1 MEKIK
6 RISGWLQVL
15 ALVVLIFIT
24 IPYTPLLWKLLS
36 AHQKS
41 FAIVV
46 IYFLAFLF
54 GILILIYLVFYKKE
68 RKLSPYLWF
77 LVITILYIQSL
88 NTLKDF
94 PIEKIHLIEYGALG
108 FLIFKAL
115 KNDLKDLS
123 IYIWSA
129 LIICYIGIIDETIQ
143 WIVPNRVGTIED
155 VWINIKSG
163 GLVLMLIGLVIRPGE
178 IEKRFNLNNLKK
190 IYIPIS
196 LVLVVIGVFVNFIH
210 DFGYKFRVND
220 FIEIYSHFPKE
231 KLRLTNSLLQQD
243 LSLLK
248 LTAQRFEGLDDSDK
262 NISIK
267 EANAMIFFKEA
278 GDHKWERENAFSKNR
293 FLKSLKEHI
302 ILKDY
307 YSSVLYFNSFKWSKD
322 KELLVETFAKKEK
335 GESIYISPASGIL
348 ITKFSKIQM
357 WVFIFIGV
365 AFFTV
370 LFFKTKI

>member
-15 ALVVLIFIT
+15 VLVGLIFIT
-24 IPYTPLLWKLLS
+24 IPYTPLLWKPLS

-41 FAIVV
+41 FAIVG

-77 LVITILYIQSL
+77 LVITILYIQSF

-155 VWINIKSG
+155 VWLNIRSG
-163 GLVLMLIGLVIRPGE
+163 VLVLMLIGLVIRPGE
-178 IEKRFNLNNLKK
+178 IEKRFYLSNLKK

-196 LVLVVIGVFVNFIH
+196 LVLVVIGVFVNYIH

-220 FIEIYSHFPKE
+220 SIEVYSHFQKE
-231 KLRLTNSLLQQD
+231 KLISTNNLLQKD
-243 LSLLK
+243 LFLLK
-248 LTAQRFEGLDDSDK
+248 ITAQRFEGLDGSGK
-262 NISIK
+262 NMSIK
-267 EANAMIFFKEA
+267 ESNAMIFLKEA
-278 GDHKWERENAFSKNR
+278 GSHKWERDNAFSKNR
-293 FLKSLKEHI
+293 FSKSLKEQI
-302 ILKDY
+302 ILKNY
-307 YSSVLYFNSFKWSKD
+307 YSSVFYINSFKWSRD
-322 KELLVETFAKKEK
+322 KELLAETFAKKEK

-357 WVFIFIGV
+357 WIFIIIV
-365 AFFTV
+365 SSIFIM
-370 LFFKTKI
+370 LFIRSK

>member
-15 ALVVLIFIT
+15 VLVVLIFIT
-24 IPYTPLLWKLLS
+24 IPYTPLLWKPLS

-77 LVITILYIQSL
+77 LVITILYIQFF
-88 NTLKDF
+88 NTLNEF

-129 LIICYIGIIDETIQ
+129 LIIFYIGIIDETIQ

-155 VWINIKSG
+155 VWLNIKSG
-163 GLVLMLIGLVIRPGE
+163 VLVLMLTGLVIRPGE
-178 IEKRFNLNNLKK
+178 IGKRFYLSNLKK

-196 LVLVVIGVFVNFIH
+196 LVLIVIGVFINFIH

-220 FIEIYSHFPKE
+220 SIEIYSHFPKE
-231 KLRLTNSLLQQD
+231 ELKTINNLFEKDISLLT
-243 LSLLK
+243 K
-248 LTAQRFEGLDDSDK
+248 TAHRFTSIGNLRR
-262 NISIK
+262 NRAIK
-267 EANAMIFFKEA
+267 ESKEIVFFKEA
-278 GDHKWERENAFSKNR
+278 ADHKWDRDNAFSKNR
-293 FLKSLKEHI
+293 FTKSLKEQI

-307 YSSVLYFNSFKWSKD
+307 YSSVLYFNPFKWSKD
-322 KELLVETFAKKEK
+322 KELLAETFAKKEN
-335 GESIYISPASGIL
+335 GESIYISPVSGIL

-357 WVFIFIGV
+357 WVFISITIAIFTLVFIKY
-365 AFFTV
+365 
-370 LFFKTKI
+370 KT